1 MVKSVGKES
10 AEKFINAIEK
20 FLEVIQKESHGNS
33 KLSINCAT
41 EVASPIGVGTFSQR
55 VQAQESNKNVVV

>member
-1 MVKSVGKES
+1 LVKNVGEES
-10 AEKFINAIEK
+10 AEKF
-20 FLEVIQKESHGNS
+20 LIQKESHGSS

-55 VQAQESNKNVVV
+55 VQAQESNKNVVVLCYNS